1 MSTKF
6 IRPRGTED
14 IYYEYSQK
22 FQTLTTTFYKLA
34 HMYGYSFIE
43 TPTIEHKELFIR
55 SVGSSDIVH
64 KEFYDFVDKG
74 DREIVLRPEGT
85 AGVIRAVVENKM
97 LDKYPHP
104 LKFFYIEQ
112 MFRYERPQSG
122 RLRQFHQFGVEC
134 ISTNSY
140 NDDVEMILMATD
152 IIKSL
157 GIKQCELSINNI
169 GNFQTRA
176 LWTKALSE
184 YFHKYEKDL
193 TEDSLKRIDV
203 NPLRILDDKID
214 GKKDFVKNAP
224 AIDEFLTKEEVEY
237 FDNIKNALDKLNIKY
252 VVDKSMVRGLDYYT
266 NFVFEINSTHEGL
279 AGQPTL
285 IGGGRYAN
293 LVKELNGNIDAPST
307 GFATGIERLI
317 IACDLENKEWDNIE
331 TVDTIVISLDQS
343 TNLYVQQILA
353 ELRKNNISCTCNF
366 SSNKIKNGFK
376 LAETLKAKFVI
387 IAGKKEFENN
397 SIEIKNQITMEQ
409 KTIGLNEMISFIK
422 KGK

>member
-1 MSTKF
+1 
-6 IRPRGTED
+6 
-14 IYYEYSQK
+14 
-22 FQTLTTTFYKLA
+22 
-34 HMYGYSFIE
+34 
-43 TPTIEHKELFIR
+43 
-55 SVGSSDIVH
+55 
-64 KEFYDFVDKG
+64 
-74 DREIVLRPEGT
+74 
-85 AGVIRAVVENKM
+85 
-97 LDKYPHP
+97 
-104 LKFFYIEQ
+104 
-112 MFRYERPQSG
+112 
-122 RLRQFHQFGVEC
+122 
-134 ISTNSY
+134 
-140 NDDVEMILMATD
+140 
-152 IIKSL
+152 
-157 GIKQCELSINNI
+157 
-169 GNFQTRA
+169 
-176 LWTKALSE
+176 
-184 YFHKYEKDL
+184 
-193 TEDSLKRIDV
+193 
-203 NPLRILDDKID
+203 
-214 GKKDFVKNAP
+214 
-224 AIDEFLTKEEVEY
+224 
-237 FDNIKNALDKLNIKY
+237 
-252 VVDKSMVRGLDYYT
+252 MVRGLDYYT

-331 TVDTIVISLDQS
+331 TVDTVVISLDQS

>member
-1 MSTKF
+1 
-6 IRPRGTED
+6 
-14 IYYEYSQK
+14 
-22 FQTLTTTFYKLA
+22 
-34 HMYGYSFIE
+34 
-43 TPTIEHKELFIR
+43 
-55 SVGSSDIVH
+55 
-64 KEFYDFVDKG
+64 
-74 DREIVLRPEGT
+74 
-85 AGVIRAVVENKM
+85 M

-152 IIKSL
+152 IIKAL

-285 IGGGRYAN
+285 IGGGKYAN

-331 TVDTIVISLDQS
+331 TVDTVVISLDQS